1 MPSDKTMFNPNYD
14 AFAQTGCDWVLSPQ
28 NWGYPA
34 PHCAKDFYA
43 AVFASFQKTAQ
54 GTFKSFE
61 TDFLSDHLVP
71 TLGMARDP
79 SGLKTYF
86 QGMADA
92 AAGAGLGVQLCMPT
106 AGIVLASQRW
116 PAMTNARASPDY
128 ATEAAPGSTWAKTY
142 NMGIGSLLFWA
153 VGLAPSKDVFWTT
166 PHQPGSASGHDNPN
180 VELDTALA
188 VLSTGPVGIGDGLG
202 FTNYT
207 LAKMTASQE
216 GVILKPGKPLTALDS
231 TFIPP
236 AGSGGQTGTVGFL
249 PLMRGASGCDP
260 SKKPASQPQCS
271 PVADQTHTTLP
282 VSPGNTATWR
292 YLVSIHLGDFVP
304 PAHDLLPQ
312 PSSAGAPLAAY
323 RELRWPR
330 CRNGTKALASGCL
343 QQTSEASLPN
353 IRSGES
359 YSVSGPV
366 PWRMFTLYPSVGNRW
381 IFLGEVDK
389 IVAVSPMR
397 FTSFQTDASCIT
409 FSLEMGDDET
419 VTVGAVSPDG
429 VYLEREIKRGSA
441 GRLCR

>member
-1 MPSDKTMFNPNYD
+1 MFNTHYD
-14 AFAQTGCDWVLSPQ
+14 AFAETGCDSVLSPQ
-28 NWGYPA
+28 GWGYPA

-43 AVFASFQKTAQ
+43 AVFAGFQKFTQ

-61 TDFLSDHLVP
+61 TDFLSDHLLP

-116 PAMTNARASPDY
+116 PAMTNARATPDY
-128 ATEAAPGSTWAKTY
+128 GTEAHPGSTWAKTY

-166 PHQPGSASGHDNPN
+166 THQPGGSSMQDNPN
-180 VELDTALA
+180 VELDTAVA

-207 LAKMTASQE
+207 LAKMTASQD
-216 GVILKPGKPLTALDS
+216 GIILKPGKPLTALDS

-236 AGSGGQTGTVGFL
+236 RGGHGQTGTVGFL

-260 SKKPASQPQCS
+260 SKPPGSQPQCS
-271 PVADQTHTTLP
+271 PSADQTHTTLP

-292 YLVSIHLGDFVP
+292 YLVSIHLGNFVP
-304 PAHDLLPQ
+304 PARDLLPQ
-312 PSSAGAPLAAY
+312 PSSAGAPLAAF
-323 RELRWPR
+323 RELRWPS
-330 CRNGTKALASGCL
+330 CTNGTKAMGSACL
-343 QQTSEASLPN
+343 QPASEASMPN

-359 YSVSGPV
+359 YSASGPV
-366 PWRMFTLYPSVGNRW
+366 PWRMFTLYPSVGNGW
-381 IFLGEVDK
+381 IFLGEVGK
-389 IVAVSPMR
+389 FVAVSPVR
-397 FTSFQTDASCIT
+397 FTTIQTDAACLTVSM
-409 FSLEMGDDET
+409 EMGDDET
-419 VTVGAVSPDG
+419 VTIGAVSPDG
-429 VYLEREIKRGSA
+429 VYLERTVHNGPE